1 MELVLAAASRPER
14 SELVSEEAQ
23 WLNTSMLHGTLQWY
37 RGHLTKLLPLS
48 TGQISLFGSNEDLI
62 EDLNMELH
70 GSKRI

>member
-37 RGHLTKLLPLS
+37 RGRPYEVITVIHRP
-48 TGQISLFGSNEDLI
+48 DLI
-62 EDLNMELH
+62 
-70 GSKRI
+70 IWI

>member
-23 WLNTSMLHGTLQWY
+23 WLNTSMLHGTLKWY

-48 TGQISLFGSNEDLI
+48 TGQI
-62 EDLNMELH
+62 
-70 GSKRI
+70 